1 MAVFRFMQQSSDPGA
16 FPSRRQLLQAGRSDL
31 VHAILQAGG
40 WLAIGWE
47 TDEEEAARGV
57 APTSAA
63 ARLPSGVANS
73 LAERDDSAAP
83 SQPPDAEVDLG
94 TASAA
99 QNPRAAAVATAELD
113 EMRQSCGS
121 PSTADDVVKAGNAT
135 AKPTGSRRLK
145 KQRGY
150 WGCNKN
156 VSRELRAFAKEAG
169 HPSTAPTQEEV
180 YAAHR
185 MDLYHA
191 LKRRGGWGVVPQL
204 FGLHQDTTLVPGET
218 GVKIAGPHRQQGTV
232 ARAPYLRPATSPMT
246 DQRQATVRREQGL
259 PHQSQRPLL
268 RTVEAAVPTL
278 EIDRT
283 VTEALDRPLKRI
295 RPRRRRGPR
304 PVEQDNEEAAGASEP
319 ATETWSDMVHAHDG
333 SLATASHVTT
343 SATDP
348 VQSDA
353 DSMADPSSYE
363 ALPLAHSDP
372 PAVVQRINS
381 MEERIQQLEL
391 TLAAAR
397 AALQSSRAALLQ
409 SEQDFLEVQAQTVS
423 DLVGVSESL
432 EVREGIIQR
441 TRSELRSTRAQVSA
455 LEGALAVEDWSTS
468 SNSEA
473 GDKLLEIDGHG
484 SMHVI
489 RVVWPDPAS
498 TVFLTGSYDNWST
511 QTQLEKSNAG
521 VFVAT
526 LQLYPGRYQIKFIV
540 DGVWRVDPRREI
552 VYSDGHEN
560 NQLTIL

>member
-31 VHAILQAGG
+31 ADAILQAGG

-57 APTSAA
+57 APASAA

-73 LAERDDSAAP
+73 PAERDDPAAP
-83 SQPPDAEVDLG
+83 SQPPDADGVDLG
-94 TASAA
+94 AASAA
-99 QNPRAAAVATAELD
+99 QNPGAAAVATAELD
-113 EMRQSCGS
+113 ELRRSCGP
-121 PSTADDVVKAGNAT
+121 PSTADDVVKAGNGT

-150 WGCNKN
+150 WGFDEN

-169 HPSTAPTQEEV
+169 HPSTAPAQEEV
-180 YAAHR
+180 YAARR

-204 FGLHQDTTLVPGET
+204 FGLHQDTTLTPGET
-218 GVKIAGPHRQQGTV
+218 GDKIAGPHRQQGTV
-232 ARAPYLRPATSPMT
+232 ARAPNLRPATSPMT
-246 DQRQATVRREQGL
+246 DHRQATVRREQGL

-278 EIDRT
+278 
-283 VTEALDRPLKRI
+283 
-295 RPRRRRGPR
+295 
-304 PVEQDNEEAAGASEP
+304 
-319 ATETWSDMVHAHDG
+319 
-333 SLATASHVTT
+333 
-343 SATDP
+343 
-348 VQSDA
+348 
-353 DSMADPSSYE
+353 
-363 ALPLAHSDP
+363 
-372 PAVVQRINS
+372 
-381 MEERIQQLEL
+381 
-391 TLAAAR
+391 
-397 AALQSSRAALLQ
+397 
-409 SEQDFLEVQAQTVS
+409 
-423 DLVGVSESL
+423 GVSESL

-468 SNSEA
+468 SNPEA
-473 GDKLLEIDGHG
+473 GDNLLAVDGHG
-484 SMHVI
+484 SVHVT

-526 LQLYPGRYQIKFIV
+526 LQLCPGRYQIKFIV

>member
-31 VHAILQAGG
+31 ADAILQAGG

-57 APTSAA
+57 APASAA
-63 ARLPSGVANS
+63 ARFAASCGLPPTPWYSRQAAAGSRQCPHVHRALLQPAGLSRPVFCDRLPGGVANS
-73 LAERDDSAAP
+73 PAERDDSAAP
-83 SQPPDAEVDLG
+83 SQPPDADGVDLG
-94 TASAA
+94 AASAA
-99 QNPRAAAVATAELD
+99 NPGGAAVATTDFDEL
-113 EMRQSCGS
+113 RRSCGS
-121 PSTADDVVKAGNAT
+121 PSTADDVVKAGTAT

-150 WGCNKN
+150 WGCDEN

-180 YAAHR
+180 YAARR

-204 FGLHQDTTLVPGET
+204 FGLHQDTTTILGET
-218 GVKIAGPHRQQGTV
+218 GDKKAGPLRQQGTI
-232 ARAPYLRPATSPMT
+232 ARAPDVRPASSPMT
-246 DQRQATVRREQGL
+246 EQRQATVHQEQGL
-259 PHQSQRPLL
+259 PHQTQRPLL
-268 RTVEAAVPTL
+268 HTVEAAVP
-278 EIDRT
+278 I
-283 VTEALDRPLKRI
+283 LDS
-295 RPRRRRGPR
+295 
-304 PVEQDNEEAAGASEP
+304 EE
-319 ATETWSDMVHAHDG
+319 
-333 SLATASHVTT
+333 
-343 SATDP
+343 
-348 VQSDA
+348 SDA
-353 DSMADPSSYE
+353 DSMAESSCE
-363 ALPLAHSDP
+363 ALPTAHSDP
-372 PAVVQRINS
+372 PAVVQRIHS

-423 DLVGVSESL
+423 ELVGVSESL

-484 SMHVI
+484 SMHVA

-498 TVFLTGSYDNWST
+498 TVFLTGSYDDWST
-511 QTQLEKSNAG
+511 QTLLERSNAG

-526 LQLYPGRYQIKFIV
+526 LQLCPGRYQIKFIV